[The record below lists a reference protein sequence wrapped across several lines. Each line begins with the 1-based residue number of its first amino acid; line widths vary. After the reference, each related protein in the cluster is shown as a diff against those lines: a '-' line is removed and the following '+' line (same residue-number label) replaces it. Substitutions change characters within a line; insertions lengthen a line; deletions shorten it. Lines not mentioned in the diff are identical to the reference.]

1 MTEKQ
6 IYKRMNK
13 AYETLYGAD
22 DSDEWYGVEDPKIWK
37 FYRPSNSLHVQM
49 VMMDDK
55 TIKVYE
61 NGNYVGT
68 AG

>member
-6 IYKRMNK
+6 IYKRMNR

-22 DSDEWYGVEDPKIWK
+22 DGDEWDGTEDYKIWK
-37 FYRPSNSLHVQM
+37 FYRPSKGLHVQM
-49 VMMDDK
+49 VMTDDK